1 MVHPM
6 IGQFRT
12 CRGFIKASVPV
23 SLLLATIIIII
34 RRRDVGVAVERG
46 AGLLLGWLGTPFLI
60 FPQRQ
65 SIVLK
70 GIVRLFVV
78 FG

>member
-1 MVHPM
+1 ML
-6 IGQFRT
+6 GQFRT

-34 RRRDVGVAVERG
+34 RRRDVGMAVERG
-46 AGLLLGWLGTPFLI
+46 GLLVGLGAHFLVF

>member
-1 MVHPM
+1 ML
-6 IGQFRT
+6 GQFRT

-34 RRRDVGVAVERG
+34 RRRDVGMAVERG
-46 AGLLLGWLGTPFLI
+46 GGLLVGLGAHFLVL